1 MTLMPETSPPQRPE
15 RVCFEGDSPDMRH
28 MTTGDRNIMIARVLR
43 ESEVVRDDR
52 RGASRALQLERRS
65 NERSPLRVL
74 ARRGLVE
81 HQKLRS

>member
-1 MTLMPETSPPQRPE
+1 
-15 RVCFEGDSPDMRH
+15 
-28 MTTGDRNIMIARVLR
+28 MIARVLR

-52 RGASRALQLERRS
+52 RGASRALELERRS
-65 NERSPLRVL
+65 NERSPLRIL